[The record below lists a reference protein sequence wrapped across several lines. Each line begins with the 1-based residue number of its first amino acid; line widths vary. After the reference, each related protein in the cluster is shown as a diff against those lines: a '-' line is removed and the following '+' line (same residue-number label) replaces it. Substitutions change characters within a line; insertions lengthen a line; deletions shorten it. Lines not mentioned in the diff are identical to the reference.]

1 MPVISAFHPSPLTAF
16 FVALLFTQSSPTLG
30 AAEIPKGTHVL
41 LRMVNSVTT
50 RTARAGDQVYMRTAS
65 PVGVSDS
72 IVVPVNSYVQG
83 VITSVKRGGRVS
95 GRAELSLRLDTL
107 TLPAGRTLRL
117 SGAVHSVDSQGST
130 QRVEQEGVIRQGSD
144 SDRDTGRILITAG
157 SGAALGAM
165 VDRTLQGAAIGGGAG
180 GAVGLATVMLTRG
193 RDVELRQ
200 GVTIDVVLDR
210 PLIVE

>member
-1 MPVISAFHPSPLTAF
+1 MRPKAEFHVSFIA
-16 FVALLFTQSSPTLG
+16 ALLFALSSPALR

-41 LRMVNSVTT
+41 LRMVNSITS
-50 RTARAGDQVYMRTAS
+50 RTARAGDQVYLRTAS
-65 PVGVSDS
+65 PIASSDR

-83 VITSVKRGGRVS
+83 VVQSVERGGRIS

-117 SGAVHSVDSQGST
+117 SGGVHSADAQGSS
-130 QRVEQEGVIRQGSD
+130 QKVEDEGAIRQGSD
-144 SDRDTGRILITAG
+144 RGHDAARIVIVAG
-157 SGAALGAM
+157 TGAALGAV
-165 VDRTLQGAAIGGGAG
+165 VDRSVRGAAIGAGAG

-200 GVTIDVVLDR
+200 GATIDVILDR
-210 PLIVE
+210 PLVVE